1 MRGASVHF
9 WIGGA
14 VAAGLLW
21 LSLRGV
27 DVRALGQALASARYW
42 LLAPAMALTLLAFY
56 LRALRWG
63 VLLRTV
69 KPMPPGSLYA
79 ATLIGFMA
87 NNLLPARLGEFVRAW
102 ALGRS
107 EQVSRSTVFATVV
120 VERIVDVFC
129 LLLLFA
135 AALLVH
141 PFPPEAQGAGY
152 AALGLNLALVAGLL
166 WVERNPDPLARFSA
180 WLAAQSPARLR
191 PRVEAMGANFLLGVG
206 VLRHGRAML
215 EVAGYSVL
223 LYGVTIL
230 GIHTCLAAFPFAVPW
245 TASLVLLVTLT
256 LGFVVAPTP
265 GYVGSVQVA
274 CRWSLLL
281 FGVGPSAAF
290 SFSLFYHASQFVPI
304 TAAGLWCLA
313 RRNLTLS
320 DATGAAGKEAKEIA

>member
-1 MRGASVHF
+1 M
-9 WIGGA
+9 A
-14 VAAGLLW
+14 VLLLW

-27 DVRALGQALASARYW
+27 DLAALGASLARAQYW
-42 LLAPAMALTLLAFY
+42 LLLPAFLLTLLAFF

-63 VLLRTV
+63 VLLRAV

-79 ATLIGFMA
+79 ATMIGFMA

-102 ALGRS
+102 ALGRQ
-107 EQVSRSTVFATVV
+107 ERVSRSSVFATVV
-120 VERIVDVFC
+120 VERVIDVFC
-129 LLLLFA
+129 LLFVFA
-135 AALLVH
+135 LALVVY
-141 PFPPEAQGAGY
+141 PFPDEARRAGY
-152 AALGLNLALVAGLL
+152 LALGLNLALVGLL
-166 WVERNPDPLARFSA
+166 VWAERNPDPVARISA
-180 WLAAQSPARLR
+180 WAAARSPAGLR
-191 PRVEAMGANFLLGVG
+191 PRVEAIGANFLVGLG

-274 CRWSLLL
+274 CRWSLAL

-290 SFSLFYHASQFVPI
+290 SFSLFYHVSQFVPI
-304 TAAGLWCLA
+304 TAAGLWYLA
-313 RRNLTLS
+313 RQHLS
-320 DATGAAGKEAKEIA
+320 LSEAAGAARKEAKEIA

>member
-1 MRGASVHF
+1 MKGMRWQLWF
-9 WIGGA
+9 GA
-14 VAAGLLW
+14 VAAVLLLW

-27 DVRALGQALASARYW
+27 HLGALGESLARARYW
-42 LLAPAMALTLLAFY
+42 LLAPAMGLTLVAFY

-69 KPMPPGSLYA
+69 KPVPAGSLYS

-102 ALGRS
+102 ALGKS

-135 AALLVH
+135 VALLVH
-141 PFPPEAQGAGY
+141 PFPPEAQRAGY
-152 AALGLNLALVAGLL
+152 AALGLNVALVAALL
-166 WVERNPDPLARFSA
+166 WAERNPEPVARLSA
-180 WLAAQSPARLR
+180 WVAARSPVSVR

-230 GIHTCLAAFPFAVPW
+230 GIYACLAAFPFGVPW

-274 CRWSLLL
+274 CRWSLAL
-281 FGVGPSAAF
+281 FAVDPSAAF

-313 RRNLTLS
+313 RQHLTLS
-320 DATGAAGKEAKEIA
+320 DAAGAAGKEAKEIA